1 MSKIIVIWDSMIDQY
16 IYGNTDR
23 KNPESPMPL
32 LNVEKEEIKLWGASN
47 VAHNIAS
54 LSGDVDLITMIG
66 DDWNGKDFSKLCE
79 NAQINLIALFSDSP
93 TITKKRFLDSQHKQ
107 QLLRVDYEKKSPI
120 SLENIQKIW
129 KILSTK
135 KASYILISD
144 YNKWLVQP
152 ELIDTIKQISQKQWS
167 KILVDAKPYNIS
179 LFEWVYLIKPN
190 FKEFSE
196 MIGQQWLEN
205 TDENIEKFGKIFT
218 SKYKTN
224 LVVTRWEKWASLIS
238 LNGSVEHIPPK
249 QMHKVFDVT
258 GAWDT
263 FIATV
268 VYALD
273 NGFSLLEAIKLAN
286 KASWIVV
293 WKVGASNIT
302 KEELWI

>member
-1 MSKIIVIWDSMIDQY
+1 MSKIIVIWDSMIYQY

-66 DDWNGKDFSKLCE
+66 DDWNGKDFLKLYE
-79 NAQINLIALFSDSP
+79 NAQINLIAFIFRFSNNH
-93 TITKKRFLDSQHKQ
+93 KRFLDSQYKQ
-107 QLLRVDYEKKSPI
+107 QLLRVDYEKN
-120 SLENIQKIW
+120 LQLVW
-129 KILSTK
+129 KIFRKYEKFYLQ